1 MRRINLG
8 WWLDFFAP
16 ALLLVSGLAAVCML
30 GARAL
35 ELDPRPLWGGY
46 AIGLLAAA
54 LFSFLWVRKRGFGI
68 EEGLV
73 RLEIVQR
80 LHNALTAAH
89 AGVGPWPAPPEQLD
103 FRLRWMWMPVLGRVL
118 AGVLLLG
125 VAWWLPLH
133 ADEASARYLVEEP
146 AAWRQVE
153 AWLDTLQEQELV
165 EEASLEEMR
174 RQVDQLRAQPTE
186 RWYEH
191 GSLEA
196 GDSLN
201 EQMRHSLREFQR
213 HLEMTYAGLSAMN
226 AMPENVPDAW
236 KERWQ
241 RQMKDALEGL
251 EAGALRL
258 DPEWLSQLQALEV
271 DPSQLR
277 ALTEEEWARLKE
289 ALERGLEACGACT
302 GEGDNLALLLLAL
315 SSGGMGEAGGDT
327 AGLSGVPGIS
337 KGGGGDVPLTLRE
350 RLSQLEATDV
360 ERLSHSDFQHAALG
374 ETLAVGEREHEID
387 ESLYTGPGQSGGS
400 GVMGGGGET
409 VWQQS
414 LDPNERRIVQE
425 FFQ

>member
-1 MRRINLG
+1 VRRINLG
-8 WWLDFFAP
+8 WWLDRFAP
-16 ALLLVSGLAAVCML
+16 ALLVVSVLAAVCIL
-30 GARAL
+30 IARAL
-35 ELDPRPLWGGY
+35 DVDPRPLWAGY
-46 AIGLLAAA
+46 AFGILAAA
-54 LFSFLWVRKRGFGI
+54 HISLLWVRKRGFGI

-73 RLEIVQR
+73 RLEIVHR

-89 AGVGPWPAPPEQLD
+89 AGVGPWPTPPEQLD
-103 FRLRWMWMPVLGRVL
+103 FRLRWIWKPVLGRVL
-118 AGVLLLG
+118 AGALLLG

-153 AWLDTLQEQELV
+153 AWLDTLQEQEMV
-165 EEASLEEMR
+165 DEASIEEMR
-174 RQVDQLRAQPTE
+174 RQVEQLRAQPTE

-226 AMPENVPDAW
+226 AMPENMPDAW

-258 DPEWLSQLQALEV
+258 DPEWLSQLQALGV

-277 ALTEEEWARLKE
+277 ALTAEEWARLKE

-315 SSGGMGEAGGDT
+315 SSGGMCDADGMP
-327 AGLSGVPGIS
+327 GLPGIS

-350 RLSQLEATDV
+350 RLSRLEATGV
-360 ERLSHSDFQHAALG
+360 ERLSNPDFQHASLG
-374 ETLAVGEREHEID
+374 ETLAVSERDHEID
-387 ESLYTGPGQSGGS
+387 ESLYTGAGQSGGS

-414 LDPNERRIVQE
+414 LDPKERRIVQE